1 MAKKIREW
9 VNYEPLRSNRWLI
22 KMAGVTEW
30 SFKSFKLRNQ
40 EFTVEDGSKKP
51 LKKMGLKLDLSF
63 RHAIGHRVDI
73 SEVFN
78 CRKIT
83 ISFLDP
89 VGEEVDFY
97 DMDVSLD
104 TYNLVGDYELSDIL
118 TSECSFWVDN
128 IDTMA
133 SKFEDRETLK
143 NYLEKKETTQ

>member
-1 MAKKIREW
+1 
-9 VNYEPLRSNRWLI
+9 
-22 KMAGVTEW
+22 
-30 SFKSFKLRNQ
+30 
-40 EFTVEDGSKKP
+40 
-51 LKKMGLKLDLSF
+51 
-63 RHAIGHRVDI
+63 
-73 SEVFN
+73 
-78 CRKIT
+78 
-83 ISFLDP
+83 